1 MHSKQQSLEK
11 SPSQASLKVQED
23 NGTLSRNASNQ
34 VMKSKTRPKGSP
46 QQQHI
51 QYKSV
56 DSQEQRP
63 LQIDGIGTKQ
73 QARKQAGVRNSQ
85 RSGTQIQQQS
95 PKSITN
101 TKQINKDSA
110 LSSGKNDIQEDN
122 EYDNDDFEKDDLV
135 RIDDPQKISLPQGI
149 SKKSSDRRIQDKQ
162 TNESTTLSRQGGG
175 SDSNSLLRE
184 ISIRNNQNSVQG

>member
-1 MHSKQQSLEK
+1 M
-11 SPSQASLKVQED
+11 
-23 NGTLSRNASNQ
+23 
-34 VMKSKTRPKGSP
+34 
-46 QQQHI
+46 
-51 QYKSV
+51 
-56 DSQEQRP
+56 
-63 LQIDGIGTKQ
+63 
-73 QARKQAGVRNSQ
+73 
-85 RSGTQIQQQS
+85 
-95 PKSITN
+95 
-101 TKQINKDSA
+101 
-110 LSSGKNDIQEDN
+110 SSGKNDIQEDN